1 MPCRTKGGSFVLFK
15 RAFQPLV
22 WFSLGLSALLL
33 GFALF
38 SPGARLVENTVS
50 EPLRFIGEYVLS
62 DSPQRLPFQTGTELS
77 ADKLTSVTLYGH
89 FDREVKPNTQIVMR
103 ISNLHVQ
110 LLVNGETVFTYGDA
124 HPSFVHSGGNVWTS
138 FTSTGVL
145 PADAVELR
153 LSNSYANEVLSSFDD
168 FFTNLST
175 GSEYPVYRNALFGQG
190 SHLLIGVIVFLLGL
204 AMLCVS
210 FYAQVLK
217 LSRAHDYVYLSA
229 FVIASGIWMCIN
241 YRFISLIIPYP
252 TFYQTLEML
261 CMALMPV
268 FLMRYMITL
277 VAARQRRLCSIVI
290 YGVLLVAMAAI
301 LFQLLGMV
309 DLAMLTGLFSL
320 IDMVG
325 IAFFTVC
332 LILSFRH
339 PGDAETRAAILPMF
353 ILFIGAAL
361 NIANYFFTWR
371 TNGLFYSLAFLLF
384 AFLEMFRLVHALRDS
399 VRRNSEYARLEN
411 ELIQSRI
418 AVMLSQIKPHFLY
431 NALNS
436 ISALCLTDPL
446 MADQAITSLSNY
458 LRGNI
463 RSLEQSAPVP
473 FEQEL
478 DHIKYYVRLE
488 QLRYGEK
495 LRVVY
500 AINTIDF
507 QVPTLSLQTLV
518 ENAIRHGVSP
528 RPEGGLVVVQTERG
542 DGCTVV
548 RIIDNGVG
556 FDPDMRSQNAD
567 SIGLVNAKKRMEVM
581 MNAVFDIQSI
591 PGKGTTIVIRIPD
604 AQRKGKA

>member
-1 MPCRTKGGSFVLFK
+1 MLCK
-15 RAFQPLV
+15 RMFQPLV
-22 WFSLGLSALLL
+22 WLSLVLSALLL
-33 GFALF
+33 GLTLL
-38 SPGARLVENTVS
+38 SSGARLMENTTS
-50 EPLRFIGEYVLS
+50 DPLHFIGDYKQANSTQL
-62 DSPQRLPFQTGTELS
+62 LPFQNGTELS
-77 ADKLTSVTLYGH
+77 ADTLTSFTLYGH
-89 FDREVKPNTQIVMR
+89 FDREVKPNTQITMR
-103 ISNLHVQ
+103 INNLQVQ
-110 LLVNGETVFTYGDA
+110 ILVNGESVFTFGDV

-138 FTSTGVL
+138 FSSAGIL
-145 PADAVELR
+145 PTDIVEIH
-153 LSNSYANEVLSSFDD
+153 LSNFYANEVLSSFDD
-168 FFTNLST
+168 FFANLNT
-175 GSEYPVYRNALFGQG
+175 GSEYPVYRNALFGKG
-190 SHLLIGVIVFLLGL
+190 SHLLIGVLVFLLGL

-252 TFYQTLEML
+252 AFYQSLEML
-261 CMALMPV
+261 CMALMPI
-268 FLMRYMITL
+268 FLMRYLITL
-277 VAARQRRLCSIVI
+277 VTESQRKLCSIVI
-290 YGVLLVAMAAI
+290 YMILLVAVVSI
-301 LFQLLGMV
+301 VLQLLGIV
-309 DLAMLTGLFSL
+309 DLATLTGLFSI

-325 IAFFTVC
+325 IVIFTVC
-332 LILSFRH
+332 LIRSFRI
-339 PGDAETRAAILPMF
+339 PSDKETRTAILPVF
-353 ILFIGAAL
+353 ILFIGALL
-361 NIANYFFTWR
+361 NISNYFFTWR
-371 TNGLFYSLAFLLF
+371 TSGMFYSLAFLLF
-384 AFLEMFRLVHALRDS
+384 AFLEMFRLVRALRDG
-399 VRRNSEYARLEN
+399 VRRNSEYALLEN

-463 RSLEQSAPVP
+463 RSLEQNVPVP

-500 AINTIDF
+500 AINIVDF
-507 QVPTLSLQTLV
+507 EVPTLSLQTLV

-528 RPEGGLVVVQTERG
+528 KPEGGLVVVQTERDG
-542 DGCTVV
+542 DFSVV

-556 FDPDMRSQNAD
+556 FDPDMHSQNPD
-567 SIGLVNAKKRMEVM
+567 SIGLANAKKRMEVM

-591 PGKGTTIVIRIPD
+591 PGKGTTISIRIPD
-604 AQRKGKA
+604 VQKKGKV

>member
-1 MPCRTKGGSFVLFK
+1 
-15 RAFQPLV
+15 
-22 WFSLGLSALLL
+22 
-33 GFALF
+33 
-38 SPGARLVENTVS
+38 
-50 EPLRFIGEYVLS
+50 
-62 DSPQRLPFQTGTELS
+62 
-77 ADKLTSVTLYGH
+77 
-89 FDREVKPNTQIVMR
+89 MR
-103 ISNLHVQ
+103 
-110 LLVNGETVFTYGDA
+110 
-124 HPSFVHSGGNVWTS
+124 
-138 FTSTGVL
+138 
-145 PADAVELR
+145 
-153 LSNSYANEVLSSFDD
+153 
-168 FFTNLST
+168 
-175 GSEYPVYRNALFGQG
+175 
-190 SHLLIGVIVFLLGL
+190 
-204 AMLCVS
+204 
-210 FYAQVLK
+210 
-217 LSRAHDYVYLSA
+217 
-229 FVIASGIWMCIN
+229 
-241 YRFISLIIPYP
+241 
-252 TFYQTLEML
+252 
-261 CMALMPV
+261 
-268 FLMRYMITL
+268 
-277 VAARQRRLCSIVI
+277 
-290 YGVLLVAMAAI
+290 
-301 LFQLLGMV
+301 
-309 DLAMLTGLFSL
+309 
-320 IDMVG
+320 
-325 IAFFTVC
+325 
-332 LILSFRH
+332 
-339 PGDAETRAAILPMF
+339 
-353 ILFIGAAL
+353 
-361 NIANYFFTWR
+361 
-371 TNGLFYSLAFLLF
+371 
-384 AFLEMFRLVHALRDS
+384 ALRDS

>member
-1 MPCRTKGGSFVLFK
+1 MQYK
-15 RAFQPLV
+15 RVFQPLV
-22 WFSLGLSALLL
+22 WLSLALSVLLL
-33 GFALF
+33 GLTLF
-38 SPGARLVENTVS
+38 SPGAKLVENTS
-50 EPLRFIGEYVLS
+50 GEPLRFIGEYTLGS
-62 DSPQRLPFQTGTELS
+62 SPQRLPFQSSTKFP
-77 ADKLTSVTLYGH
+77 ADSLTSVTLYGH
-89 FDREVKPNTQIVMR
+89 FDRAVKPNSQIVMR
-103 ISNLHVQ
+103 ICNLRAQ
-110 LLVNGETVFTYGDA
+110 MLVNGETVFTFGDV

-138 FTSTGVL
+138 FTSAGVL
-145 PADAVELR
+145 LTDTVELR
-153 LSNSYANEVLSSFDD
+153 LSNFYANEVLSSFDD

-190 SHLLIGVIVFLLGL
+190 SHLLTGLIVFLLGL

-217 LSRAHDYVYLSA
+217 LSRARDYVYLSA
-229 FVIASGIWMCIN
+229 FVIASGMWMCIN
-241 YRFISLIIPYP
+241 YRYISLIIPYP
-252 TFYQTLEML
+252 AFYQMLEML

-268 FLMRYMITL
+268 FLMRYLITL
-277 VAARQRRLCSIVI
+277 VARRQRVLCSIVI
-290 YGVLLVAMAAI
+290 YIVLLVAVVTI
-301 LFQLLGMV
+301 VLQLLGVV
-309 DLAMLTGLFSL
+309 DLAALTGLFS
-320 IDMVG
+320 IVDMVG

-332 LILSFRH
+332 LILSFHR
-339 PGDAETRAAILPMF
+339 PGDSETRTAILPVF
-353 ILFIGAAL
+353 ILFIGAVL
-361 NIANYFFTWR
+361 NIANYFLTWR
-371 TNGLFYSLAFLLF
+371 TDGLFYSMAFLLF
-384 AFLEMFRLVHALRDS
+384 AILEMFRLVRALRDG

-488 QLRYGEK
+488 QLRYGDK

-500 AINTIDF
+500 SINNIDF

-528 RPEGGLVVVQTERG
+528 KPEGGLVVVQTERG
-542 DGCTVV
+542 NGCSVV

-556 FDPDMRSQNAD
+556 FDPDMHSQNAD
-567 SIGLVNAKKRMEVM
+567 SIGLANSKKRMEVM

-591 PGKGTTIVIRIPD
+591 PGKGTTISIHIPD